1 MPFDMP
7 DYSYGVADTVLCT
20 IDYLRTVGTDTED
33 GLAAEALED
42 ARRAILRYRDLI
54 YDKVMES

>member
-1 MPFDMP
+1 MGRSTPGKSGRN
-7 DYSYGVADTVLCT
+7 YTCAAS
-20 IDYLRTVGTDTED
+20 RTTDTED

-54 YDKVMES
+54 FDQVMDS

>member
-7 DYSYGVADTVLCT
+7 DYSYGVADTILSS

-33 GLAAEALED
+33 GAAAEALED

-54 YDKVMES
+54 FDQVMES